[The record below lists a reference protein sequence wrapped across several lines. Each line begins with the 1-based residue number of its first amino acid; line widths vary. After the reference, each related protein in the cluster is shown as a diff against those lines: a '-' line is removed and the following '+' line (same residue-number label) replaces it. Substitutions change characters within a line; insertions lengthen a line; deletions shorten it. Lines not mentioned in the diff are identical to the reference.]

1 MNIIFP
7 FSDEV
12 CSSAKDYI
20 KRGCIGDIIFS
31 RSNYQI
37 KVQEKNTGQWLWI
50 FIHLNHT
57 YQIEESLCP
66 CEQFMNDQICV
77 HIVAGYIVIFHSQPE
92 PLHIRFEKSIWHSIF
107 FYMFLVS
114 EDDRISLSYT
124 SNGYALLGSTGDIIC
139 KLSTKNPKSLKE
151 IQDLF
156 FDRVIETEETSMKFS
171 HLSQEELELWRNN
184 FPSQKLRYELSP
196 WSDLAKRYMLQE
208 EFGTF
213 PKISFN
219 TIAKIPTIICITLPT
234 ITIEVLLD
242 TSIWSN
248 LIPALLQYV
257 SPITVYEFPNFF
269 IKRMLYKRDDKKI
282 IIEKEKISVF
292 KTSLVSITPE
302 WNLIP
307 NIGFIRATSNN
318 LFEKNE
324 LYQTDIITLFEKY
337 ISQAAKYLEDESLHI
352 GVFPLQYE
360 IYFDLEK
367 QLHID
372 TYLFVKGD
380 LSNPDIGFFF
390 PWIYSNGW
398 YRVSGEIKK
407 QKLVINS
414 PNHIA
419 EFIQTNSHWLTAFPG
434 FVIHKMPM
442 PFQPLL
448 YAVEKEGLRFYD
460 QKKKYDPDKYIDL
473 GKWIYLKHI
482 GFYPKSNKSVSIYP
496 GLFIPSLAIPEFI
509 FKYREELESVP
520 KFFLE
525 HNIFEEVGL
534 EIYLNSQGNIEI
546 NPKYIFEKIYQN
558 KNILQFFPYFYVPGE
573 GFFQIPSGSI
583 PKKYQK
589 KKILPKEL
597 ESDFLQYELAK
608 IKPYVLSLDTA
619 IQEPTK
625 ISPQLV
631 DITSVDTKE
640 IHANIYY
647 KSNLGKISLF
657 KLWKAI
663 EEKKKYI
670 LSEAGLIFLNQS
682 RFSWMQLLQKE
693 NFLSEEVVRLSPFLW
708 IRLNSADLVIP
719 PSIQDFGYNH
729 WKNFDANF
737 FNIAEDKNLNT
748 SGLQSTLRPYQKQG
762 VEWLW
767 FLYCHGLSGLLCDE
781 MGLGKTHQVMGLLAA
796 IQNHVMHTV
805 RYLIICPTSVI
816 YHWQDLLE
824 KFLPDFKV
832 LLFYGAKRSLDKLES
847 YNVVLTSY
855 HLIRI
860 NREQLKQCFFEV
872 VVLDEIQI
880 AKNYRAKI
888 YKALGFVTHQSH
900 MRIGLSGTPIE
911 NKLEELR
918 SLFDLVLPL
927 YMPSESI
934 FHKEFVIPIEK
945 EGNSEKQKQ
954 LQRMI
959 HPFILRRSK
968 KQVLKDLPE
977 KVEEIIYCYLSE
989 DQQRLYTEAINK
1001 YRNYID
1007 QAFAK
1012 KQENYFHIFAL
1023 FNVLKQIC
1031 DHPRLVDK
1039 DEASKS
1045 QLTSGKWEFFIEII
1059 NEARLSKRKIVV
1071 FSQYVEML
1079 NLMASYLKKQKIGY
1093 CLLTGRT
1100 RNRKLVLEKFQTDPT
1115 VEIFLGSLKAAG
1127 LGITLTA
1134 ASIVIHYDRWWN
1146 PAVENQATDR
1156 VYRYGQNRGVH
1167 VLKLVTKNTI
1177 EEHIHNLIDKKKN
1190 LFEGVL
1196 GFDNFDV
1203 GKKLNS
1209 EEILNL
1215 LREVQRDLDYQ

>member
-1 MNIIFP
+1 MNIIFS
-7 FSDEV
+7 FSDDLL
-12 CSSAKDYI
+12 SSAMDYI

-37 KVQEKNTGQWLWI
+37 KIEEKSTGQWLWI

-66 CEQFMNDQICV
+66 CEQFIKHQICV
-77 HIVAGYIVIFHSQPE
+77 HIVAGYSVVFRSHPE
-92 PLHIRFEKSIWHSIF
+92 PLHIRFEKSIWHSVFFHIF
-107 FYMFLVS
+107 LANG
-114 EDDRISLSYT
+114 DQNTSLSHIPD
-124 SNGYALLGSTGDIIC
+124 GYQLLHSSDGIIC
-139 KLSTKNPKSLKE
+139 KLSTKNPKVTKE
-151 IQDLF
+151 IEELF
-156 FDRVIETEETSMKFS
+156 FHRLIETEETSMKFS
-171 HLSQEELELWRNN
+171 HLPQEELELWRKKL
-184 FPSQKLRYELSP
+184 PSQRLQYELSA
-196 WSDLAKRYMLQE
+196 WADLAKRYMLEQ
-208 EFGTF
+208 EFGTS
-213 PKISFN
+213 PKITFDS
-219 TIAKIPTIICITLPT
+219 IAKIPTKIFITLPT
-234 ITIEVLLD
+234 VTIEASLD
-242 TSIWSN
+242 ISIWTT
-248 LIPALLQYV
+248 LLPALSQYKD
-257 SPITVYEFPNFF
+257 SITVYEFPNFF

-282 IIEKEKISVF
+282 LIEKERIPIF
-292 KTSLVSITPE
+292 DTQLVSITRE

-307 NIGFIRATSNN
+307 NIGFIAAISNT
-318 LFEKNE
+318 LFDKNE
-324 LYQTDIITLFEKY
+324 LSHTDITTLFEEY
-337 ISQAAKYLEDESLHI
+337 ISQAAKYLENETLHI
-352 GVFPLQYE
+352 GVFPLQYD
-360 IYFDLEK
+360 IYFDLQK
-367 QLHID
+367 HLHID
-372 TYLFVKGD
+372 AYLFVTGD
-380 LSNPDIGFFF
+380 LSTPDVGFFF

-398 YRVSGEIKK
+398 YRVSGEIKQ
-407 QKLVINS
+407 QKLVIHS

-419 EFIQTNSHWLTAFPG
+419 EFIQRNSHWLTAFPG

-460 QKKKYDPDKYIDL
+460 QKKKYDSDKYIDL

-482 GFYPKSNKSVSIYP
+482 GFYPKSDKSVSIYP
-496 GLFIPSLAIPEFI
+496 GLFIPSIDIPQFI
-509 FKYREELESVP
+509 LKYREELESIP

-525 HNIFEEVGL
+525 QTIFKEVGL
-534 EIYLNSQGNIEI
+534 EVYLNSQGDIEV
-546 NPKYIFEKIYQN
+546 NPKYIFEKSYRD
-558 KNILQFFPYFYVPGE
+558 KNILHFSPYFYVPGE
-573 GFFQIPSGSI
+573 GFFQMPSGSI
-583 PKKYQK
+583 PEKYQK
-589 KKILPKEL
+589 KKIIPKEI
-597 ESDFLQYELAK
+597 ESEFLQYELPK
-608 IKPYVLSLDTA
+608 IRPYVLNLDTA
-619 IQEPTK
+619 IQEPSK

-631 DITSVDTKE
+631 DIVSVRAKE
-640 IHANIYY
+640 IDANIHY

-657 KLWKAI
+657 TLWKAI
-663 EEKKKYI
+663 QEKKKYI

-682 RFSWMQLLQKE
+682 RFSWIQLLKKE
-693 NFLSEEVVRLSPFLW
+693 NFLSEEIIRLSPFLW
-708 IRLNSADLVIP
+708 IRLNSLDPIIP
-719 PSIQDFGYNH
+719 PSVQNIGYKH
-729 WKNFDANF
+729 WKTFNANF

-796 IQNHVMHTV
+796 IQNHVTHSI

-816 YHWQDLLE
+816 YHWQDLLQ
-824 KFLPDFKV
+824 KFLPAFKV
-832 LLFYGAKRSLDKLES
+832 LLFYGAKRSLNKLES

-888 YKALGFVTHQSH
+888 YKALRFVTHQSH

-918 SLFDLVLPL
+918 TLFDLVLPL
-927 YMPSESI
+927 YMPSETI

-945 EGNSEKQKQ
+945 EGNLQKQKQ

-968 KQVLKDLPE
+968 KEVLKDLPE

-989 DQQRLYTEAINK
+989 DQHRLYTQAINK

-1039 DEASKS
+1039 DESVAG

-1059 NEARLSKRKIVV
+1059 NEARLSKRKVVV

-1079 NLMASYLKKQKIGY
+1079 HLMASYLKKQKIAY
-1093 CLLTGRT
+1093 CLLTGST

-1177 EEHIHNLIDKKKN
+1177 EEHIHNLIEKKKN

-1196 GFDNFDV
+1196 GFDNFDI

-1215 LREVQRDLDYQ
+1215 LRQVERDLDYE